1 MEVFTTA
8 PSLIVRGSKPREGR
22 AGNVVG
28 VAGHA
33 DPCDG
38 DDDDGDN
45 ENGGY
50 HVGYER
56 FMSSSIIH
64 TKN

>member
-1 MEVFTTA
+1 M
-8 PSLIVRGSKPREGR
+8 
-22 AGNVVG
+22 VG

-38 DDDDGDN
+38 DEDGDN
-45 ENGGY
+45 ENGDF

-56 FMSSSIIH
+56 FYSPRQKLKSILLPFARQMRPYMATRIW
-64 TKN
+64 T

>member
-38 DDDDGDN
+38 DDEDGDN
-45 ENGGY
+45 ENGDF

-56 FMSSSIIH
+56 FMSSSIPH
-64 TKN
+64 AKN

>member
-33 DPCDG
+33 DPFDG
-38 DDDDGDN
+38 DEDGDN
-45 ENGGY
+45 EKFSMRM
-50 HVGYER
+50 V
-56 FMSSSIIH
+56 IIMLAVSAS
-64 TKN
+64 

>member
-38 DDDDGDN
+38 DEDGDN
-45 ENGGY
+45 ENGDY

-56 FMSSSIIH
+56 FMSSSIPH
-64 TKN
+64 AKN

>member
-22 AGNVVG
+22 AGNVARV
-28 VAGHA
+28 VRHA

-38 DDDDGDN
+38 DDEDGDN
-45 ENGGY
+45 EKFSMRM
-50 HVGYER
+50 V
-56 FMSSSIIH
+56 IIMLAVSAS
-64 TKN
+64 

>member
-45 ENGGY
+45 ENGDY
-50 HVGYER
+50 HVGHER
-56 FMSSSIIH
+56 FMSS
-64 TKN
+64 

>member
-38 DDDDGDN
+38 DEDGDN
-45 ENGGY
+45 EKFSMRM
-50 HVGYER
+50 V
-56 FMSSSIIH
+56 IIMLAVSAS
-64 TKN
+64 